1 MNEQWFSTGAC
12 FAQQFCGCAFLAAQ
26 HESEGG
32 GWSASEK
39 SSDVEEGV
47 LVLQQQGIAEEGDTV
62 IPMNDRQ

>member
-1 MNEQWFSTGAC
+1 VNEQWLSIGAC
-12 FAQQFCGCAFLAAQ
+12 CAQQFCGCVLPAAQ
-26 HESEGG
+26 HESEVG

-39 SSDVEEGV
+39 SSDVEEGA